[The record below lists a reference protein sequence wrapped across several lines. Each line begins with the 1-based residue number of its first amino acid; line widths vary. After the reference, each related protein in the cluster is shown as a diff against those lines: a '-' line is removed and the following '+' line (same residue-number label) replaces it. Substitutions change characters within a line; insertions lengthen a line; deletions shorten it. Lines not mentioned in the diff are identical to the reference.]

1 MDERLARWE
10 GIRQRK
16 KIQAALPELETVSEA
31 SLASTSQA
39 VLPELCWYRK
49 QPQHRHPTLLQHH
62 LQVFQE
68 DQTVR
73 QAMLHPHHQPSQQ
86 E

>member
-1 MDERLARWE
+1 MGERLARWE

-16 KIQAALPELETVSEA
+16 KIQAVLPELETVFEA

-39 VLPELCWYRK
+39 VLPELYWYRK
-49 QPQHRHPTLLQHH
+49 QPHHRHPTLLQHH

-73 QAMLHPHHQPSQQ
+73 QSMLHPQDPPSKR